1 MFQIFEFLIISLV
14 GEETWFST
22 LRHFKGACQDTC
34 TLPSWVWYSLHRTY
48 LLLHF
53 GSRSK
58 RVHQGRESKLHVLTS
73 GLSAVS
79 DC

>member
-14 GEETWFST
+14 GEETSFST
-22 LRHFKGACQDTC
+22 LRPFKGACQDTS

-48 LLLHF
+48 LLVHF

-58 RVHQGRESKLHVLTS
+58 KVHQCSEYTS
-73 GLSAVS
+73 RVDFRVA
-79 DC
+79 CC

>member
-14 GEETWFST
+14 GEETSFST

-58 RVHQGRESKLHVLTS
+58 RVHQGRE
-73 GLSAVS
+73 
-79 DC
+79 